1 MKRKFLFI
9 PQNDN
14 NVKWLFYFAPKVPS
28 SYGFDIAWHLTF
40 WRFARYSPASLYR
53 YLSLKIFAKRLTTLF
68 FCGILCPELNLT
80 RFVSLCQ
87 FPKSFPR
94 IAPKPSALISKT
106 AAFAQ
111 LIRGLNLNLT
121 LNSFRPSLTANQGI
135 ASFSTS
141 NPFTATANNRS
152 SSTSSLPSSIPKM
165 TQTPTT
171 KNTLN
176 AKFRT
181 TTQSSWNS

>member
-1 MKRKFLFI
+1 MYKIFQNRRYYLKFWTRNLYHLHCNFSKTDDLAGKNIEQSGLKRLEMKRKFLFI

-40 WRFARYSPASLYR
+40 WRFARYSPALLYR
-53 YLSLKIFAKRLTTLF
+53 CLSLKIFAKRLTTLF

-111 LIRGLNLNLT
+111 
-121 LNSFRPSLTANQGI
+121 
-135 ASFSTS
+135 
-141 NPFTATANNRS
+141 
-152 SSTSSLPSSIPKM
+152 
-165 TQTPTT
+165 
-171 KNTLN
+171 
-176 AKFRT
+176 
-181 TTQSSWNS
+181 QSVRD